1 MESAFPLLTQI
12 NSPQDLKRLNLSDLP
27 LLADELR
34 AFLIDHISKFG
45 GHFSANLG
53 VVELAIAL
61 HYVLDTPTD
70 KLVWDVGHQA
80 YTHKILTGRRAVF
93 QSNRTQGGIS
103 GFPKMAE
110 SEYDAF
116 GTGHS
121 STSISA
127 ILGMAMAAK
136 ACKNEQR
143 QHVAVIGDGAL
154 TGGMAFEALNHAG
167 SLDTNILVILNDN
180 SISIDPATGALKHY
194 FTSLDNSGNTFFESL
209 NFKYFGPIDGHDTQL
224 LVNKLRQ
231 LISIKGPKL
240 LHLKTTKGK
249 GFAPAEKE
257 QTFWHAPG
265 IFDKVSGE
273 IAKKKGNESGGP
285 KFQDV
290 FGKTLLRLA
299 QQNSKIIGITPA
311 MLSGCSMD
319 IMKKAIPDRVFD
331 VGIAEQH
338 AVTFAAGLAADGMVP
353 FCNLYSTFSQRA
365 YDQII
370 HDVCVQN
377 LPVRF
382 CLDRA
387 GIVGADGPTHHGVFD
402 IAFLRCLP
410 NMVLCSPMNEEE
422 LQNLMYTASNYHQ
435 GPICIRY
442 PRGNGQEPDW
452 NADFQPIEIG
462 KGRMLRK
469 GKKIAIL
476 SMGPLGVMANQ
487 VCDQLAKQGIQVSHA
502 DMRFVK
508 PLDKELILQLADE
521 HATIIT
527 LEDGCVS
534 GGFGSA
540 VLEFVSEQALQLKV
554 VRLGVPDRFIEQ
566 GTPEELYISMGLD
579 ENSLVKRIKEFW
591 V

>member
-1 MESAFPLLTQI
+1 M
-12 NSPQDLKRLNLSDLP
+12 
-27 LLADELR
+27 ADELR

-53 VVELAIAL
+53 VVELAIAV

-80 YTHKILTGRRAVF
+80 YAHKILTGRRAVF

-103 GFPKMAE
+103 GFPKIAE

-231 LISIKGPKL
+231 LISINGPKL
-240 LHLKTTKGK
+240 LHIKTTKGK

-273 IAKKKGNESGGP
+273 ITKIKAKESGGP

-299 QQNSKIIGITPA
+299 QQNPKIVGITPA

-319 IMKKAIPDRVFD
+319 IMKKAMPDRVFD

-338 AVTFAAGLAADGMVP
+338 AVTFAAGLTTDGIVP

>member
-12 NSPQDLKRLNLSDLP
+12 NSPRDLKRLNLSDLP

-53 VVELAIAL
+53 VVELAIAV

-80 YTHKILTGRRAVF
+80 YAHKILTGRRAVF

-103 GFPKMAE
+103 GFPKIAE

-231 LISIKGPKL
+231 LISINGPKL
-240 LHLKTTKGK
+240 LHIKTTKGK

-273 IAKKKGNESGGP
+273 ITKIKAKESGGP

-299 QQNSKIIGITPA
+299 QQNPKIVGITPA

-319 IMKKAIPDRVFD
+319 IMKKAMPDRVFD

-338 AVTFAAGLAADGMVP
+338 AVTFAAGLTTDGIVP